1 MVLLICCCWF
11 GVTGAGT
18 ASPSFRRPC
27 FLCQDLLFLLE
38 GIQLCP
44 LTTSTAKSRAG
55 NKDCYE
61 RTYHSNVHSKM
72 ELSIATCLL
81 SILVAVVTFALIPA
95 MTARSIIAIATQEG
109 LAVASRG
116 SCKYLWEV
124 SWSRGETEVQ
134 IKVPQEN
141 AATQFKSVN
150 NGSLRLS
157 HLH

>member
-1 MVLLICCCWF
+1 
-11 GVTGAGT
+11 
-18 ASPSFRRPC
+18 
-27 FLCQDLLFLLE
+27 
-38 GIQLCP
+38 
-44 LTTSTAKSRAG
+44 
-55 NKDCYE
+55 
-61 RTYHSNVHSKM
+61 
-72 ELSIATCLL
+72 
-81 SILVAVVTFALIPA
+81 

-109 LAVASRG
+109 LAASRG

-141 AATQFKSVN
+141 AATQCKSVN